1 MRNQNA
7 QPEMTNECF
16 SRACA
21 KLRLVQDY
29 LNMCDFYKNGD
40 VPLAY
45 EVASVVEDAVK
56 ELNAVASY
64 VPEVRMGRP

>member
-1 MRNQNA
+1 
-7 QPEMTNECF
+7 MTNECF